1 LGGINVWGF
10 LLGEII
16 FGGEEE
22 TSILSIFKIKIL
34 FKKMFS
40 NLFTCV
46 AEQNFFQEYPKL
58 IGR

>member
-1 LGGINVWGF
+1 MFGGCCW
-10 LLGEII
+10 GEII

-46 AEQNFFQEYPKL
+46 ADQKM
-58 IGR
+58 

>member
-1 LGGINVWGF
+1 MFGGFCWGD
-10 LLGEII
+10 II

-22 TSILSIFKIKIL
+22 TSILSIFEIKIL

-46 AEQNFFQEYPKL
+46 AEQKNFFQEYPKF

>member
-1 LGGINVWGF
+1 MFGGFCWGK
-10 LLGEII
+10 II

-46 AEQNFFQEYPKL
+46 AEQKMWQF
-58 IGR
+58 

>member
-1 LGGINVWGF
+1 MFGGFCWGD
-10 LLGEII
+10 II

-22 TSILSIFKIKIL
+22 TSILSILKIKIL

-46 AEQNFFQEYPKL
+46 AEQKNFFQEYPKF

>member
-40 NLFTCV
+40 NLFTC
-46 AEQNFFQEYPKL
+46 ELFQEYPKL